1 MTTQAKGIVNV
12 DLIYFPNAKQLY
24 APSGLTPATQQAVG
38 VDLRA
43 CNTEESISNAP
54 GERRNVPTGVGIE
67 PRAPGIAGF
76 VYSRSGLG
84 AKVGLT
90 VAQGVGIIDPD
101 YRGEITIYMLN
112 TSTSTQTISRGERIA
127 QLVMQPYITPAFHEV
142 EALSQTERGHGGY
155 GHTGDK

>member
-1 MTTQAKGIVNV
+1 MNAETKKTVSV
-12 DLIYFPNAKQLY
+12 DLIYFRDAKGLY
-24 APSGLTPATQQAVG
+24 EPSGLTPATQQAVG

-43 CNTEESISNAP
+43 CFAEESISIPA

-67 PRAPGIAGF
+67 PRSPGIAGF

-112 TSTSTQTISRGERIA
+112 TSTSPQTITRGERIA
-127 QLVMQPYITPAFHEV
+127 QLVMQPYQTPTFHEV
-142 EALSQTERGHGGY
+142 EALSPTERGHGGY
-155 GHTGDK
+155 GHTGGK

>member
-1 MTTQAKGIVNV
+1 MTTETKGIVNA
-12 DLIYFPNAKQLY
+12 DLIYFPNAQKLY
-24 APSGLTPATQQAVG
+24 DPSGLTPATQQAVG

-43 CNTEESISNAP
+43 CFAEESMSIPP

-112 TSTSTQTISRGERIA
+112 TSTSPKP
-127 QLVMQPYITPAFHEV
+127 LPAGN
-142 EALSQTERGHGGY
+142 A
-155 GHTGDK
+155 